1 MTDRVAI
8 HRLLTGVPGLDQI
21 LGGGLPEFSFNLIAG
36 APGAGKTTLAQQIM
50 FALAGPDR
58 PALYFTVVGE
68 PPLKMLRYQQQ
79 FTFFDIARVN
89 QTVRYVNLSQDVI
102 SGTLEKLLG
111 RIVQQVEA
119 TSPGVVIVDS
129 FRTVAQ
135 AAERA
140 QNGDLDLQHFV
151 QQLAIRLTSW
161 QATTFLVG
169 EYQSPAAEENPV
181 FTVADGLLWLV
192 QSLDRNSMVR
202 KIEVMK
208 MRGQAPIPGLHTFR
222 ITNDGLQVF
231 PRVIVGPDEKSR
243 PAGAGAERKTRE
255 RLSIG
260 VKGLDEM
267 LGGGIPAGYSV
278 LLTGPSGSG
287 KSVLA
292 SEFIS
297 EGARREEP
305 GIIAVFEKRPTDYS
319 QDGPSGQRFERFV
332 RERKVG
338 IIHSRPLD
346 LSIDEMLHEIV
357 EAIHRLKARRLVID
371 SLSGFQLALAPTFR
385 EDFRESLYR
394 MVAVLTGMGITMI
407 MTAELEDSYTDLRFS
422 PHGTAFL
429 TDAIIM
435 QRYIELQ
442 GQLQRA
448 MAVVKVRG
456 SAHSKDLRTF
466 EITEKGIV
474 MGGALGEYEGLL
486 TGSPA
491 LIPSALP
498 VTHQQKPRRRRAS
511 RSTDPEDD

>member
-1 MTDRVAI
+1 
-8 HRLLTGVPGLDQI
+8 
-21 LGGGLPEFSFNLIAG
+21 
-36 APGAGKTTLAQQIM
+36 
-50 FALAGPDR
+50 
-58 PALYFTVVGE
+58 
-68 PPLKMLRYQQQ
+68 
-79 FTFFDIARVN
+79 
-89 QTVRYVNLSQDVI
+89 
-102 SGTLEKLLG
+102 
-111 RIVQQVEA
+111 
-119 TSPGVVIVDS
+119 
-129 FRTVAQ
+129 
-135 AAERA
+135 
-140 QNGDLDLQHFV
+140 
-151 QQLAIRLTSW
+151 
-161 QATTFLVG
+161 
-169 EYQSPAAEENPV
+169 
-181 FTVADGLLWLV
+181 
-192 QSLDRNSMVR
+192 
-202 KIEVMK
+202 
-208 MRGQAPIPGLHTFR
+208 
-222 ITNDGLQVF
+222 
-231 PRVIVGPDEKSR
+231 
-243 PAGAGAERKTRE
+243 
-255 RLSIG
+255 
-260 VKGLDEM
+260 
-267 LGGGIPAGYSV
+267 
-278 LLTGPSGSG
+278 
-287 KSVLA
+287 VLA

-357 EAIHRLKARRLVID
+357 EAVHRLKARRLVID

-456 SAHSKDLRTF
+456 SAHTKDLRTF

-474 MGGALGEYEGLL
+474 MGGALSEYEGLL
-486 TGSPA
+486 TGSPT

-498 VTHQQKPRRRRAS
+498 VTHHQKPRRRRAS
-511 RSTDPEDD
+511 RSNDVEDD

>member
-8 HRLLTGVPGLDQI
+8 RRLPTGVPGLDQI

-50 FALAGPDR
+50 FALSGPDR
-58 PALYFTVVGE
+58 PAVYFTVVGE

-79 FTFFDIARVN
+79 FNFFDMARVN
-89 QTVRYVNLSQDVI
+89 ESVRYVNLSQNVV
-102 SGTLEKLLG
+102 SGTLEKLLE
-111 RIVQQVEA
+111 RIVQEVEA

-135 AAERA
+135 AAERSQDDA
-140 QNGDLDLQHFV
+140 LDLQHFV
-151 QQLAIRLTSW
+151 QQLAVRLTGW
-161 QATTFLVG
+161 EATTFLVG
-169 EYQSPAAEENPV
+169 EYLPSEAEQNPV

-202 KIEVMK
+202 KIQVMK

-222 ITNDGLQVF
+222 ITGDGVQVF
-231 PRVIVGPDEKSR
+231 PRVIVGPEETPR
-243 PAGAGAERKTRE
+243 PTVAGAKRKPRE

-260 VKGLDEM
+260 VKGLDDM
-267 LGGGIPAGYSV
+267 LGGGIPAGHSV
-278 LLTGPSGSG
+278 LLAGPSGSG

-292 SEFIS
+292 SEFIM
-297 EGARREEP
+297 EGARHDQP
-305 GIIAVFEKRPTDYS
+305 GIIAVFEKRPNEYS
-319 QDGPSGQRFERFV
+319 QDGPSGQRFGRLV
-332 RERKVG
+332 REGKVG
-338 IIHSRPLD
+338 IIQTRPLD
-346 LSIDEMLHEIV
+346 LSIDEMLNEIV

-371 SLSGFQLALAPTFR
+371 SLSGFELALAPTFR

-394 MVAVLTGMGITMI
+394 MVAVLTGMGITMM
-407 MTAELEDSYTDLRFS
+407 MTAELEDTYTDLRFS

-435 QRYIELQ
+435 QRYIELN
-442 GQLQRA
+442 GQLQRV

-456 SAHSKDLRTF
+456 SVHSKDLRAF

-474 MGGALGEYEGLL
+474 MGKTLGGYEGLL
-486 TGSPA
+486 TGRPE
-491 LIPSALP
+491 LIPGAPSARDR
-498 VTHQQKPRRRRAS
+498 QKPRRRRGS
-511 RSTDPEDD
+511 RPT